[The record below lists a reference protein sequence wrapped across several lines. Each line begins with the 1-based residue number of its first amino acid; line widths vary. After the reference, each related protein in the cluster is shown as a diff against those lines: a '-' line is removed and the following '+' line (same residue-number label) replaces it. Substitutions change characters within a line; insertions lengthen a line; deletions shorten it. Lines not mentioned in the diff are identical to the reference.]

1 MINNF
6 FSSLLSVCNKDF
18 SIEFSVVVYITHAL
32 KLRIKGT
39 NNFSNTVVQS
49 RPNMNLQDQ

>member
-6 FSSLLSVCNKDF
+6 FSSLLLVCNKDF
-18 SIEFSVVVYITHAL
+18 TIEFSVVVYITHAL

-39 NNFSNTVVQS
+39 NNFSNIVVQS